1 MNDFVERGNC
11 KKINSA
17 PDSVER
23 DSFEDYWD
31 FSDVYKK
38 IMGLYEHVVE
48 DDED

>member
-23 DSFEDYWD
+23 DSFEDY
-31 FSDVYKK
+31 
-38 IMGLYEHVVE
+38 
-48 DDED
+48 